1 MGQATCQRSLPLLS
15 SLQVRVRPDASVAVW
30 PSRDFLQNRP
40 FTGTPTSGGLVA
52 GTAVVLVFGAFVVA
66 VVLAALVVAVVLGA
80 LVVAVV
86 FGALVVAVTLG
97 ALVVAVTFGALVVFG
112 VFLEVLVTLAAV
124 VGAAAAAPVAVQ
136 R

>member
-1 MGQATCQRSLPLLS
+1 MRF
-15 SLQVRVRPDASVAVW
+15 RPDASFAVW
-30 PSRDFLQNRP
+30 PSNAFLQNRP

-52 GTAVVLVFGAFVVA
+52 GAAVVLVFGVF
-66 VVLAALVVAVVLGA
+66 LVVAVVLGA

-97 ALVVAVTFGALVVFG
+97 ALVVFG
-112 VFLEVLVTLAAV
+112 VFLVVLVTLAAV
-124 VGAAAAAPVAVQ
+124 VGAAAAPVPVH

>member
-15 SLQVRVRPDASVAVW
+15 SLHVSVRPDASVAVW
-30 PSRDFLQNRP
+30 PSKAFLQNRP

-52 GTAVVLVFGAFVVA
+52 GAAVVLVFLVALVV
-66 VVLAALVVAVVLGA
+66 ALVVAVVLGA
-80 LVVAVV
+80 LVVV
-86 FGALVVAVTLG
+86 VTLG

-112 VFLEVLVTLAAV
+112 VFLVVLVTLAAV
-124 VGAAAAAPVAVQ
+124 VGVAAAPVPVH